1 MKALRGLVLDI
12 PRQQSVVRDPSD
24 DSTRLLLLKE
34 EVKDGSLPTM
44 SEERRAE
51 IGVDALER
59 TTHDLVLSYD
69 YFNAE
74 QVLRRLL
81 PEGCDVPGSFE
92 TVGHIAHLN
101 LRDEVLE
108 YKHVIGRVLLDKN
121 PRLKTVVN
129 KVGSIESEF
138 RVPTWELL
146 AGDTSLETEV
156 RQHGIPFKLDFG
168 EVYWNS
174 RLEAEHKR
182 LIEQIRPGRY
192 CATPC
197 AG

>member
-1 MKALRGLVLDI
+1 
-12 PRQQSVVRDPSD
+12 
-24 DSTRLLLLKE
+24 
-34 EVKDGSLPTM
+34 M

-108 YKHVIGRVLLDKN
+108 HKHVIGRVLLDKN

-182 LIEQIRPGRY
+182 LIDEPEDTVRRMCGIGPFAGPPPRLDEGCTPTTEPS
-192 CATPC
+192 CARSRE
-197 AG
+197 